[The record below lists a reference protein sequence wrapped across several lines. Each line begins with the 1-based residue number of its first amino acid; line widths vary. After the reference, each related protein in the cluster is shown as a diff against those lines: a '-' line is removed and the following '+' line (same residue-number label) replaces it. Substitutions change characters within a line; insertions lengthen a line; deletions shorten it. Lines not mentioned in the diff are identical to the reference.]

1 MDTVICFGN
10 YIFCC
15 SFKLA
20 ILARH
25 QKDSLRYYHNT
36 QILSSSQ
43 DRKLWRCNL
52 ECMIFRP
59 YQRSGARRGG
69 SKDLNPDPTKQKGAR
84 DLCLSS
90 PVSFRKRNTCLRGGK
105 TLKDIRQNSFV
116 PRGLSVFIW
125 IKYFLYSWS
134 TQKDSDGITRQKTV
148 IWKRN
153 KNFHVQL
160 PFSEKLLKWLPKT
173 YF

>member
-15 SFKLA
+15 RFKLA

-25 QKDSLRYYHNT
+25 QKDSLHYYHNT

-52 ECMIFRP
+52 ECMILRP
-59 YQRSGARRGG
+59 YQGSGARRGG
-69 SKDLNPDPTKQKGAR
+69 SKDLNPDLTKQKGAR

-90 PVSFRKRNTCLRGGK
+90 PVSFRKRNTFTRWENTQRHQTKLN
-105 TLKDIRQNSFV
+105 LYLVVFQYSY
-116 PRGLSVFIW
+116 GLSIFCTAGVRRRIQME
-125 IKYFLYSWS
+125 SH
-134 TQKDSDGITRQKTV
+134 DR
-148 IWKRN
+148 
-153 KNFHVQL
+153 
-160 PFSEKLLKWLPKT
+160 KL
-173 YF
+173 